1 VPTTII
7 GGVGEEL
14 TIIIEPCEEGGF
26 MAFVAEVPGAVSEGE
41 TPEEAKEMVIDAL
54 NELME
59 YRRESALQKAS
70 KNAVVTRVPR
80 AS

>member
-1 VPTTII
+1 VSDD
-7 GGVGEEL
+7 L

-41 TPEEAKEMVIDAL
+41 TPEQAKEMVIDAL
-54 NELME
+54 NELMVF
-59 YRRESALQKAS
+59 RRESAIKKAS
-70 KNAVVTRVPR
+70 KDAVVTRVPR